1 MFAHGNAARLAV
13 TDRDAPDRAGSD
25 RRDITEIPILDRLER
40 MSISAN
46 RVADE
51 ASIPG
56 EVVVELDRDIWR
68 PATAPGY
75 LKLFIADRG
84 NEGTIAIVLTR
95 FIVDHLVDVS
105 SLLDHACVETRSLP
119 EWDEHEVT
127 RTPAGYRTEGTSLQ
141 TGTYLGDDQ
150 RWFCAMR
157 YAAYRRGNVAYL
169 LHAAGTAPAR
179 EGAEFR
185 GAIARGVGTVALD
198 D

>member
-1 MFAHGNAARLAV
+1 MFAYSTAARASQVGRDDAERPATEAV
-13 TDRDAPDRAGSD
+13 
-25 RRDITEIPILDRLER
+25 PILERLER

-46 RVADE
+46 RVTDE
-51 ASIPG
+51 CSVPG
-56 EVVVELDRDIWR
+56 EVTVELDADVWR

-75 LKLFIADRG
+75 FKLFIADRG

-95 FIVDHLVDVS
+95 FIVDHLVDVA

-119 EWDEHEVT
+119 DWVEQEMT
-127 RTPAGYRTEGTSLQ
+127 RTSAGYRTEGTSLQ
-141 TGTYLGDDQ
+141 TGTYIGDEQ
-150 RWFCAMR
+150 TWFCAMR

-185 GAIARGVGTVALD
+185 GAIARAVGTVALD